1 MADWRLAD
9 LHGMDMSNVSVS
21 MNKDKTRAERCQR
34 KRHEEDDGK
43 FSENSVLSSGLR
55 VMPGLRAA
63 NAPQTRLLHVVC
75 KLMLSSVVSDV
86 VKY

>member
-21 MNKDKTRAERCQR
+21 MNKDKTRAERCQ
-34 KRHEEDDGK
+34 RHEEDDGK